1 MWQGSGVFNCP
12 NNNNEI
18 ILRHLI
24 FHSSVIGVCN
34 DGAIVG
40 ENLRVNGSSYTSQLN
55 IIYEEQF
62 AGENVTCSHD
72 NGLDITSTLSSMIVH
87 DMTGNNIRIPTRVY
101 FS

>member
-18 ILRHLI
+18 ILCHLI

-40 ENLRVNGSSYTSQLN
+40 ENLRVDGSSYTSQLN

-62 AGENVTCSHD
+62 ACENVTCSHD
-72 NGLDITSTLSSMIVH
+72 NGLDITSTFSSMIVH
-87 DMTGNNIRIPTRVY
+87 DMTSKIHTRVY